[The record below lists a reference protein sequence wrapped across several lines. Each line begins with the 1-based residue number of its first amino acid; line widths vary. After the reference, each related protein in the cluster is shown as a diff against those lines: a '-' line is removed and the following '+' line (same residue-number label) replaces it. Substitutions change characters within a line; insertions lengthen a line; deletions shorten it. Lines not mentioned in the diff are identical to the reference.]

1 MKARAAILAV
11 SSTMMLSSC
20 STVSPPPNQ
29 VVGTWQMVSA
39 TIERD
44 GTARPAYGER
54 PSGLLTFTPEMR
66 YVEVLTDS
74 TVAPFASEARGEGT
88 DSENRAAMAGS
99 IGMFGTYTVDE
110 NGEFSTNR
118 VEGATF
124 PNWIGDVRTREELRI
139 TVDGDRMTENFTRP
153 DGTAIQIIFERVR
166 NG

>member
-110 NGEFSTNR
+110 KGEFSTNR
-118 VEGATF
+118 VDGATF